1 MRRRLLLVAAV
12 LGAVGGLV
20 LLIVLLLMEPPR
32 TPIPELVRPPA
43 VIPAPAPDELK
54 AIKAHGTLRGR
65 VINGL
70 TEKPIAKAKVQALK
84 PHLERPKKGEVAK
97 WGDLLPYRDPIYTD
111 PEGRFALTDL
121 PPDYWNLWVEKRGY
135 SWTTLPR
142 AKFDETHTIK
152 LYPACTVYGKVV
164 YPDGSPAVGVR
175 LEYHV
180 QGTHSEVFSRYRLKN
195 YYAQTEADGTFQYT
209 DLPPGKFTVEVYP
222 QNHLPAPW
230 RYEPPLKPGE
240 TRDLGTHKLDG
251 GFAMKVHVKWRGTNQ
266 GVPGV
271 EVVVK
276 PVNDPMPRTK
286 IGQRRTTDA
295 DGVARFEGLG
305 GQVLEKPKFL
315 VAANVDGVGVVL
327 PDEGGMH
334 EPGSDVTIWLR
345 KDGILKGTVLRPN
358 GKPLER
364 FGASLEPV
372 GHIQRQMQVFGEDG
386 KFTLYQVPEGKYLL
400 HIKYGNYIN
409 RTLEVAAIGG
419 KEVDVGTVTMQEGA
433 EVYGTVTRSN
443 GAELEGV
450 VKVHLGRKVRNRAG
464 REVFD
469 IVGRAYALRDGRY
482 RIKGV
487 PTGSF
492 WLWPES
498 VKDPSDVTDP
508 VPVEIGVGVGGVQ
521 RDLVIYGTG
530 FLELKFMEE
539 IEGRIVHV
547 VQPVTYLIE
556 TRTGKEIRW
565 FGEGTRLRP
574 GRYEIHVQLQDA
586 DGVSHRYK
594 AGDASVQEGETT
606 GPIEIRLFEIRNVT
620 QEKHQD
626 EQAGGD

>member
-1 MRRRLLLVAAV
+1 MRKRLLLVAAI
-12 LGAVGGLV
+12 LGAVAGLV
-20 LLIVLLLMEPPR
+20 LLVGLLRTERPQPRIPPS
-32 TPIPELVRPPA
+32 VAPPA
-43 VIPAPAPDELK
+43 VLPAPPPDELK
-54 AIKAHGTLRGR
+54 AVKVAGTLRGK

-70 TEKPIAKAKVQALK
+70 TEKPIAGAEVVALR
-84 PHLERPKKGEVAK
+84 PHLERPEKGETAK
-97 WGDLLPYRDPIYTD
+97 WGDLIPVQRIVTD
-111 PEGRFALTDL
+111 PEGRFAVTDL

-142 AKFDETHTIK
+142 AKFDQTHTIK
-152 LYPACTVYGKVV
+152 LYPACSVYGKVV

-180 QGTHSEVFSRYRLKN
+180 QGTHSEVFARYKLTN
-195 YYAQTEADGTFQYT
+195 YYSQTDADGTFHYT

-222 QNHLPAPW
+222 QSHLPAPW
-230 RYEPPLKPGE
+230 KYQPPLKAGE
-240 TRDLGTHKLDG
+240 NRDLGEHKLDG
-251 GFAMKVHVKWRGTNQ
+251 GFSMKVHVKWRGTDE
-266 GVPGV
+266 GVPGI

-286 IGQRRTTDA
+286 IGQRRNTDA
-295 DGVARFEGLG
+295 DGVARFSGLG

-315 VAANVDGVGVVL
+315 VAANVDGAGVVM
-327 PDEGGMH
+327 PDKGGMH
-334 EPGSDVTIWLR
+334 EPGQEITIWLR
-345 KDGILKGTVLRPN
+345 KDGILKGKVSRPN

-364 FGASLEPV
+364 FGAVLEPV
-372 GHIQRQMQVFGEDG
+372 GHIARQIQAFGEDG
-386 KFTLYQVPEGKYLL
+386 KFTLYQVPEGKYIL

-409 RTLEVAAIGG
+409 QALEVEAIGG

-450 VKVHLGRKVRNRAG
+450 VRVHLGRKYRNKAG
-464 REVFD
+464 AEVYD
-469 IVGRAYALRDGRY
+469 IVGRSYALKDGRY

-508 VPVEIGVGVGGVQ
+508 VPVKIGVGTGGVQ
-521 RDLVIYGTG
+521 RDLVIYGDAH
-530 FLELKFMEE
+530 LQLKFMDE
-539 IEGRIVHV
+539 IDRRVVHV

-574 GRYEIHVQLQDA
+574 GRYEIYVQLKGA
-586 DGVSHRYK
+586 DGVSQRYK
-594 AGDASVQEGETT
+594 AGDASIQEGETT

-626 EQAGGD
+626 EPTGGD